1 LILQDLENVYELTRH
16 DLLVTQE
23 ALAKFQSSQ
32 QVHMIYCTIFLSL

>member
-1 LILQDLENVYELTRH
+1 MVFYLQELENVYENTRQ

-32 QVHMIYCTIFLSL
+32 QVLFYI